1 MTNPPTKLP
10 PRDMDDDPPRALGG
24 LQGVVLA
31 VLALLLVVML
41 GQTVYLLSYG
51 QRLRESQDALVCQ
64 WQVTQSL
71 REAAGRERAAQRAL
85 LAANASSSSNTSQMS
100 EADRRTAQRVAIT
113 TYLDVLNANDA
124 DRASLPQCP
133 DPRGS

>member
-1 MTNPPTKLP
+1 
-10 PRDMDDDPPRALGG
+10 MDDDQPRAFGG

-51 QRLRESQDALVCQ
+51 QRLRESQNALVCQ

-85 LAANASSSSNTSQMS
+85 LSANASSNSNTSGMS
-100 EADRRTAQRVAIT
+100 EADRRTAQRLAIT
-113 TYLDVLNANDA
+113 AYLDVLADNDA
-124 DRASLPQCP
+124 DRAALPLCP

>member
-1 MTNPPTKLP
+1 MATKPTNPQNEL
-10 PRDMDDDPPRALGG
+10 DDDEPRRFGG
-24 LQGVVLA
+24 LQGVVVA

-51 QRLRESQDALVCQ
+51 RQLRESQDALVCQ

-85 LAANASSSSNTSQMS
+85 LTTNANIYANKTLTEDERRAASQ
-100 EADRRTAQRVAIT
+100 VAIKA
-113 TYLDVLNANDA
+113 YLDVLNRNDA
-124 DRASLPQCP
+124 DRADLPLCP
-133 DPRGS
+133 DPRGI